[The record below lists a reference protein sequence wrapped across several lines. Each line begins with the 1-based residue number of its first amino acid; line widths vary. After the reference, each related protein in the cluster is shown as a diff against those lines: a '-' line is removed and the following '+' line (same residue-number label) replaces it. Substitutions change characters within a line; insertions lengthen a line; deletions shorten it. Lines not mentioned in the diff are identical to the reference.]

1 MASGGSM
8 GSGLSGGRRR
18 RNSTISDIN
27 VTPLVDVMLVLLAIF
42 MVTATY
48 IVKQSIDIDLPN
60 AATGGESQT
69 EKEPLAI
76 SLDAAGILHLGDKVT
91 TWDTLGSALK
101 TAKEQSGST
110 VAIVSADKI
119 AKHGDVVRLI
129 DILRSQ
135 GIEKLAINVLK
146 PQ

>member
-1 MASGGSM
+1 MGGQISGGSKR
-8 GSGLSGGRRR
+8 SRRK
-18 RNSTISDIN
+18 TISDIN

-48 IVKQSIDIDLPN
+48 IVKQSIDIDLPK
-60 AATGGESQT
+60 ASTGGETQT

-76 SLDAAGILHLGDKVT
+76 SLDASGSLLIGDKTT
-91 TWDTLGSALK
+91 TWEALEADLK
-101 TAKEQSGST
+101 RLKDETGAK

-119 AKHGDVVRLI
+119 SKHGDVVRLI
-129 DILRSQ
+129 DVLRSQ